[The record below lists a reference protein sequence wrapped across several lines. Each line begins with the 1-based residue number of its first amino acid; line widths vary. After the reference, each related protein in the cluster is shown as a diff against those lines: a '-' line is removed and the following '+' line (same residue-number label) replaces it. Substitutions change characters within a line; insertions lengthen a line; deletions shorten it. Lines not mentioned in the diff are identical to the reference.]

1 MTCRDRPPS
10 SQFIQN
16 PWIPWISWFK
26 FHFKGESL
34 VLTRHPCALPPF
46 SFDKAGISRDGH
58 GVTQSP
64 PVRVFSDR
72 TEACRELAAEVDR
85 LIRSLNAGGRTAV
98 LGLAT
103 GRTPLPF
110 YAELIRR
117 HREEGLS
124 FARVV
129 TFNLDEYLGLPREH
143 VESYWAFM
151 HRELF
156 DHIDIAPENIHL
168 PLGTVPAEELAA
180 HCAAYEETIRA
191 HGGIDFQLLG
201 IGRTGHIGFN
211 EPGSPR
217 DSRTREV
224 ELDEITRQDAAP
236 AFGGIGQVPHSA
248 ISMGC
253 GTILEA
259 RRIALLA
266 WGEAKAEIV
275 REALCGPV
283 TDQVS
288 ASFLQE
294 HPDAT
299 FYLDRGAASRL

>member
-1 MTCRDRPPS
+1 MEHQAAMTRTLS
-10 SQFIQN
+10 
-16 PWIPWISWFK
+16 
-26 FHFKGESL
+26 
-34 VLTRHPCALPPF
+34 A
-46 SFDKAGISRDGH
+46 
-58 GVTQSP
+58 
-64 PVRVFSDR
+64 RVFPDR
-72 TEACRELAAEVDR
+72 EDACITLATEVAA
-85 LIRSLNAGGRTAV
+85 LIGEINTTGRDAV

-110 YAELIRR
+110 YAELIRL

-124 FARVV
+124 FRKVV
-129 TFNLDEYLGLPREH
+129 TFNLDEYLGLPAEH
-143 VESYWAFM
+143 PESYRSFM
-151 HRELF
+151 QRGFF
-156 DHIDIAPENIHL
+156 DHIDI
-168 PLGTVPAEELAA
+168 VPGKTHIPSGDLEAGEIQE
-180 HCAAYEETIRA
+180 HCAGYERA
-191 HGGIDFQLLG
+191 IQQAGGIDFQLLG

-217 DSRTREV
+217 DSRTRVV
-224 ELDEITRQDAAP
+224 ELDELTRRDAAA
-236 AFGGIGQVPHSA
+236 AFGGLAQVPQRA

-275 REALCGPV
+275 RVAMQGPV

-294 HPDAT
+294 HADAT
-299 FYLDRGAASRL
+299 FYLDRAAAGTREED